1 MNEIGQHRNRLQYHS
16 IQYSRHSSYCL
27 PTVPT
32 NLARNFRSFGPIIGS
47 EDSWKLRK
55 TLSSWKGFQLE
66 LFYPF
71 CRYNL
76 YCCGE
81 SYGSSWVP
89 NNHVCW
95 SLASSSLLLLLL
107 LFLLLMLLLSLL
119 LLVLLSSVGRYR
131 FKLML
136 IDDVVDVVD
145 TFKLSEN
152 LLSVVNVKFL
162 F

>member
-1 MNEIGQHRNRLQYHS
+1 
-16 IQYSRHSSYCL
+16 
-27 PTVPT
+27 
-32 NLARNFRSFGPIIGS
+32 
-47 EDSWKLRK
+47 
-55 TLSSWKGFQLE
+55 
-66 LFYPF
+66 
-71 CRYNL
+71 
-76 YCCGE
+76 
-81 SYGSSWVP
+81 
-89 NNHVCW
+89 
-95 SLASSSLLLLLL
+95 
-107 LFLLLMLLLSLL
+107 MLLLSLL